1 MDGNQYITVFQNK
14 LLPSIKDFGMLNA
27 IFQQDT
33 APCHV
38 CKKVKKYMS
47 DEFIDLLGWPGY
59 SPDLNPIEN
68 IWSILKRKVA
78 LKISR
83 NKRELI
89 ENIINVWKNEMP
101 KELPNKFIAGM
112 ASRIKRVIVN
122 KGFSVLF
129 RRVIYKSKISTLYKW
144 YLHLIHIYK

>member
-59 SPDLNPIEN
+59 SPDLNLIEN